1 MNCQEFWNTM
11 PELADPRFG
20 VGQAAHEHLE
30 ECAACTARLR
40 SQRALQAG
48 LRAVA
53 GQMSLAGAP
62 ARVESRLKAAFR
74 AHNGIPAYAPVRP
87 PHWNL
92 PNWNLPGRPILTWAM
107 AAAAVI
113 GMAMFL
119 VRQPEAGHSVSHG
132 GELAMTQLTMTDGEI
147 IGNIN
152 GNTEAANGGFI
163 ALPNAA
169 EIGPNE
175 DVNMV
180 RVEVPRSA
188 MIALGFEVNPELA
201 WQPVQADVML
211 GADGLARAVR
221 FLD

>member
-11 PELADPRFG
+11 PELA
-20 VGQAAHEHLE
+20 GQHQHLE
-30 ECAACTARLR
+30 RHLEQCAACAARLR
-40 SQRALQAG
+40 SQRALKAG

-53 GQMSLAGAP
+53 GQMRQVGAP
-62 ARVESRLKAAFR
+62 ARVESRLRAAFR
-74 AHNGIPAYAPVRP
+74 AHKGSPAYAPVRP
-87 PHWNL
+87 HS
-92 PNWNLPGRPILTWAM
+92 PIVTWAT

-113 GMAMFL
+113 GLAMFL
-119 VRQPEAGHSVSHG
+119 VRQPAQM
-132 GELAMTQLTMTDGEI
+132 ATDGETD
-147 IGNIN
+147 G
-152 GNTEAANGGFI
+152 GTAVASSGFI

-175 DVNMV
+175 DANMV

-188 MIALGFEVNPELA
+188 MIALGFPVNPEQA
-201 WQPVQADVML
+201 GQPVQADVML

>member
-11 PELADPRFG
+11 PELAD
-20 VGQAAHEHLE
+20 AASQHLE
-30 ECAACTARLR
+30 QCAACAARLR
-40 SQRALQAG
+40 SQRALKAG

-53 GQMSLAGAP
+53 GQMSQIGAP
-62 ARVESRLKAAFR
+62 VRVESRLKAAFR
-74 AHNGIPAYAPVRP
+74 AHNGVPAYAPVRP

-92 PNWNLPGRPILTWAM
+92 PGRPILTWAT

-113 GMAMFL
+113 GLAMFL
-119 VRQPEAGHSVSHG
+119 VRQPEAAHSVSRG
-132 GELAMTQLTMTDGEI
+132 DELAMTQLTMTDGEI
-147 IGNIN
+147 N
-152 GNTEAANGGFI
+152 GNAAVASNGFI

-188 MIALGFEVNPELA
+188 MIALGFEVNPEQA

-221 FLD
+221 FID

>member
-11 PELADPRFG
+11 PELADP
-20 VGQAAHEHLE
+20 AHEHSE
-30 ECAACTARLR
+30 QCPACAARMR
-40 SQRALQAG
+40 SQRALKAG

-53 GQMSLAGAP
+53 GKMSQVGAP
-62 ARVESRLKAAFR
+62 VRVESRLRAAFR
-74 AHNGIPAYAPVRP
+74 AHNGVPAYAPVRP
-87 PHWNL
+87 P
-92 PNWNLPGRPILTWAM
+92 NWNLLRRPILTWAT

-113 GMAMFL
+113 ALAMFL
-119 VRQPEAGHSVSHG
+119 VRQPETARRVSHG
-132 GELAMTQLTMTDGEI
+132 GELAMTDGE
-147 IGNIN
+147 IN
-152 GNTEAANGGFI
+152 GNTEMANVGFI

-188 MIALGFEVNPELA
+188 MIALGFEVNPEQA

>member
-11 PELADPRFG
+11 PELADRPAPLER
-20 VGQAAHEHLE
+20 HLE
-30 ECAACTARLR
+30 QCTACAARLR
-40 SQRALQAG
+40 SQSALQAG

-53 GQMSLAGAP
+53 GQMSQLGAP
-62 ARVESRLKAAFR
+62 ARVESRLRTAFR
-74 AHNGIPAYAPVRP
+74 AHHGIPAYAPARP
-87 PHWNL
+87 SLWKL
-92 PNWNLPGRPILTWAM
+92 PRRRPILRWAT
-107 AAAAVI
+107 AAVAVI
-113 GMAMFL
+113 GLAVFL
-119 VRQPEAGHSVSHG
+119 VRQPEQIA
-132 GELAMTQLTMTDGEI
+132 TDGETD
-147 IGNIN
+147 GETDGVIN
-152 GNTEAANGGFI
+152 GNAAVANSGFI

-188 MIALGFEVNPELA
+188 MIALGFEVNPEQV

-221 FLD
+221 FLN

>member
-11 PELADPRFG
+11 PELAAP
-20 VGQAAHEHLE
+20 AHGHLE
-30 ECAACTARLR
+30 QCAACAARLR

-48 LRAVA
+48 LRAMA
-53 GQMSLAGAP
+53 GQMSYVGAP
-62 ARVESRLKAAFR
+62 VRVESRLRAAFR

-92 PNWNLPGRPILTWAM
+92 PRWPILKWAA

-113 GMAMFL
+113 ALAMFL
-119 VRQPEAGHSVSHG
+119 VQQPETAHGVWHG
-132 GELAMTQLTMTDGEI
+132 GELAQMAMNDGDT
-147 IGNIN
+147 GV
-152 GNTEAANGGFI
+152 AKSDFI

-169 EIGPNE
+169 EIDPNE

-180 RVEVPRSA
+180 RVELPRSA

-221 FLD
+221 FID

>member
-11 PELADPRFG
+11 PELGGP
-20 VGQAAHEHLE
+20 VHEHLE
-30 ECAACTARLR
+30 QCVACAARLR
-40 SQRALQAG
+40 RQSALKAG

-53 GQMSLAGAP
+53 GQMSQVGAP
-62 ARVESRLKAAFR
+62 ARVESRLRAAFR
-74 AHNGIPAYAPVRP
+74 AHHGIPAYVPVRP

-92 PNWNLPGRPILTWAM
+92 PLGNLRRRRPILTWAT
-107 AAAAVI
+107 AAAAAI
-113 GMAMFL
+113 GLAMFL
-119 VRQPEAGHSVSHG
+119 VRQPEPALSVSHSP
-132 GELAMTQLTMTDGEI
+132 EIAMTDVEI
-147 IGNIN
+147 NRD
-152 GNTEAANGGFI
+152 TAVANSGFI

-188 MIALGFEVNPELA
+188 MIALGFEVNPDQA